1 MDEQQLETALALY
14 CSAVPIVQWSTN
26 KSLGRQMI
34 WRKLM
39 RSSALNCIYLTS
51 QLRNPIEP
59 TQMLEQV
66 WLCHGHFYKVYLAID
81 QAGHGSTT
89 FGPISIPFSQAKQ
102 FLSMARM
109 PLLRQ
114 PCEPTIL
121 RVVFIFILQ
130 IEAK

>member
-26 KSLGRQMI
+26 KSLARQMI

-66 WLCHGHFYKVYLAID
+66 WLCHGHFCNALNK
-81 QAGHGSTT
+81 T
-89 FGPISIPFSQAKQ
+89 FMESEGIGQLSRFHCIINYGTQIMSLKKSQSATNIWN
-102 FLSMARM
+102 F
-109 PLLRQ
+109 P
-114 PCEPTIL
+114 
-121 RVVFIFILQ
+121 
-130 IEAK
+130 